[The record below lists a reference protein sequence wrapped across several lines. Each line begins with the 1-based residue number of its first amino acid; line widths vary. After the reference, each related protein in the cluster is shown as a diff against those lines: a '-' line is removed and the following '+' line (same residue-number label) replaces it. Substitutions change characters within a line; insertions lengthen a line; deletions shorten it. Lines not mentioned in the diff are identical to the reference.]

1 LPLSTFIAAEDSIMA
16 HGMPPGWWLGNGYR
30 ALFLAMLTGCALAQ
44 SADPMAGA
52 LHTSLEDPGL
62 NPWMQP
68 LLQCMRAPADY
79 DLDLDM
85 GFINTDYACG
95 IDQAGVHFNTQSVQ
109 PTQADAARL
118 TLALAGQC
126 EQLSSTRI
134 LVGASRNTAAELRDL
149 VSEPGPDPVVRI
161 GKSRRGWTN
170 PATHAKVFQLGNG
183 RDLYFTVH
191 GSLNLQT
198 VGMTCKA
205 NNAMRFVETRPEL
218 YSRFTQLASAVEAGS
233 GQARFG
239 DGAGSDNGSG
249 SDIGPVRIGNYSV
262 QFYGGRADEF
272 VGGDLTSVSRDFPG
286 NINPPIAGQHPA
298 GLVNW
303 YDNVLYDAAR
313 QLRQGR
319 DVRIDVMIFEI
330 GQQNAFVLNLWKFV
344 QQGFGAGL
352 TEDKQ
357 SGERVA
363 TPFPGKLHVRFL
375 WQFQSGLQASG
386 PTFVALHGP
395 DVVESPGGQY
405 RLEKAT
411 TWNPPHTSGGRYRPT
426 TPYDMHNKVMLLD
439 VAGQEQERR
448 IYVTSSNLDQ
458 PGVGSGR
465 LWQAGTIVS
474 AGAGQGAWSSATRDA
489 PSLWNAYH
497 HYFGMLWD
505 NRDGQPESG
514 QVAFYERIARE
525 HLRGAVNWIETVD
538 PAGQAQ
544 SQPREGID
552 AYFYPMP
559 QRMTRD
565 ASGSAAPQTGFAAGG
580 AAR

>member
-1 LPLSTFIAAEDSIMA
+1 
-16 HGMPPGWWLGNGYR
+16 
-30 ALFLAMLTGCALAQ
+30 MLTGSALAQ
-44 SADPMAGA
+44 IANPLTGA

-68 LLQCMRAPADY
+68 LLQCMHTPADY

-85 GFINTDYACG
+85 GFINTDYACA
-95 IDQAGVHFNTQSVQ
+95 IDQAGVHFNTKSVQ

-126 EQLSSTRI
+126 AQLASTRI
-134 LVGASRNTAAELRDL
+134 LVGASRNTVAELRGLLPDT
-149 VSEPGPDPVVRI
+149 GPDPVVRI
-161 GKSRRGWTN
+161 GKSRQGWTN

-205 NNAMRFVETRPEL
+205 NNAMRFVEARPEL

-239 DGAGSDNGSG
+239 GGAGSDNGSG

-286 NINPPIAGQHPA
+286 NINPPIAGQHPQ

-352 TEDKQ
+352 SEDKQ

-363 TPFPGKLHVRFL
+363 TPFPGTLRVRFL

-386 PTFVALHGP
+386 PTFAMLHGP
-395 DVVESPGGQY
+395 DVVESPGSPGGQY
-405 RLEKAT
+405 RVEKAT
-411 TWNPPHTSGGRYRPT
+411 IWNPPQSWGGRYKPT

-439 VAGQEQERR
+439 VVGHEHERR

-474 AGAGQGAWSSATRDA
+474 AGTGPGVWSNAARDA

-497 HYFGMLWD
+497 RYFGMLWD
-505 NRDGQPESG
+505 NRDGQPASG
-514 QVAFYERIARE
+514 QVAFHERIARE

-538 PAGQAQ
+538 TAGGAQ
-544 SQPREGID
+544 GQPREGID

-559 QRMTRD
+559 LLVTHD
-565 ASGSAAPQTGFAAGG
+565 ASGAADPQAGLAAGAG
-580 AAR
+580 AR

>member
-1 LPLSTFIAAEDSIMA
+1 MA
-16 HGMPPGWWLGNGYR
+16 CASPVKCRLGRGYH
-30 ALFLAMLTGCALAQ
+30 ALLLVMLTGSALAQ
-44 SADPMAGA
+44 SANPLAGA
-52 LHTSLEDPGL
+52 LHTSLEDPTL

-68 LLQCMRAPADY
+68 LLQCMHAPADY

-95 IDQAGVHFNTQSVQ
+95 IDQGGVHFNTQTVQ

-126 EQLSSTRI
+126 AQLSSTRI
-134 LVGASRNTAAELRDL
+134 LAGASRDTVAELRGLLPDT
-149 VSEPGPDPVVRI
+149 GPDPVVRI
-161 GKSRRGWTN
+161 GKTRRGWTN

-272 VGGDLTSVSRDFPG
+272 VGGDRTSVSRDFPG
-286 NINPPIAGQHPA
+286 NINPPIAGQHPP

-313 QLRQGR
+313 QLRLGR

-344 QQGFGAGL
+344 QRGFGAGL
-352 TEDKQ
+352 TEDKL

-363 TPFPGKLHVRFL
+363 TPFPGTLHVRFL

-386 PTFVALHGP
+386 PTFAALRGP
-395 DVVESPGGQY
+395 DVVESPGSPGGQY

-411 TWNPPHTSGGRYRPT
+411 TWNPPHASGGRYRPT

-439 VAGQEQERR
+439 VVGHEQERR

-474 AGAGQGAWSSATRDA
+474 AGTGPGAWSNATRDA

-497 HYFGMLWD
+497 RYFGMLWD
-505 NRDGQPESG
+505 NRDGQPASG
-514 QVAFYERIARE
+514 QVAFYEQIASE

-538 PAGQAQ
+538 PGGGRQ

-559 QRMTRD
+559 LLVTRD
-565 ASGSAAPQTGFAAGG
+565 ASGSAAPQTGLAAAGG
-580 AAR
+580 AR